1 MKAKVVFII
10 FLTVFF
16 AGIILFLIISK
27 MDKND
32 CILYSDYKGKVSIY
46 DYQFFSEKSDNKCMN
61 STTDQIKGNI
71 VTKTLIEMYKHE
83 VEDFYKN
90 KYNINDSCNIKVE
103 GNAERIKLED
113 LYVGYLISYDVASDC
128 EKEDKFTLQCLTS
141 TSCIIK

>member
-10 FLTVFF
+10 CLIVFF
-16 AGIILFLIISK
+16 AGILSFLIISK

-32 CILYSDYKGKVSIY
+32 CTLYSDYNGKVSIY
-46 DYQFFSEKSDNKCMN
+46 DYQFLSEKSDNKCMN

-90 KYNINDSCNIKVE
+90 KYNINDSCNIKVK
-103 GNAERIKLED
+103 GNAERIKLKD
-113 LYVGYLISYDVASDC
+113 YYVGYLITYEISSDC
-128 EKEDKFTLQCLTS
+128 GKEDVLNLQCQTLTDC
-141 TSCIIK
+141 TIK